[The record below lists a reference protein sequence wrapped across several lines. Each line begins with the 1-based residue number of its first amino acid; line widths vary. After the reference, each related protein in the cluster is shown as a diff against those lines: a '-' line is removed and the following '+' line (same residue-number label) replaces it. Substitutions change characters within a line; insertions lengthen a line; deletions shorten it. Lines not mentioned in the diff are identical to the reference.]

1 MGKSFKRLFALC
13 LAAVMVIASS
23 LSVMAAP
30 ASPTQGGKNVEPVIT
45 KRSSTTNTKKGTVSV
60 YYKSKNADQYVIQYK
75 LNKTS
80 WSKASKKATSSK
92 KITLTGLKKK
102 GGLYDIRVAGVNS
115 NGVQGKWSEI
125 TRRLMSKTLAT
136 GSSKNGKVTVKLPKT
151 KNATAYR
158 IMYSTSSDFSNAKM
172 AGQSAKCTTRT
183 ISGLTKGKTYYFK
196 VYPIAQTP
204 SGATYTGESTTF
216 SVKVK

>member
-30 ASPTQGGKNVEPVIT
+30 ASPTQGGTNVEPVIT
-45 KRSSTTNTKKGTVSV
+45 KQSSVTSTKKGTVKI

-102 GGLYDIRVAGVNS
+102 GGLYDIRIAGVKN
-115 NGVQGKWSEI
+115 NKQGKWSKVI
-125 TRRLMSKTLAT
+125 HRLQNQTKAT
-136 GSSKNGKVTVKLPKT
+136 ATSKNGKVTVKLPKT
-151 KNATAYR
+151 KGAKRYKIT
-158 IMYSTSSDFSNAKM
+158 YSTKKDFS
-172 AGQSAKCTTRT
+172 SAKSVTVKASATKKT
-183 ISGLTKGKTYYFK
+183 ISGLKKGKTYYIRVTPYATVKK
-196 VYPIAQTP
+196 V
-204 SGATYTGESTTF
+204 TYWGQRYTL